1 MIFISVKDSTFN
13 ALLNYYN
20 KNKDLKRFILVCRE
34 MLAKKASTPEMRG
47 EICEVVLYVMLS
59 EYIKKNNLKDWRIAK
74 GLILKDVNK
83 DKDHN
88 YFTEV
93 DLTLFTPKCIY
104 SFECKCYKGE
114 KYLADKGTLFVK
126 RGKEYKKAL
135 DVFDQHFKHFKVL
148 LDTVKVGM
156 DKRIDDKKYK
166 SFKLLY
172 FDFSIERTEDKR
184 DVKYKS
190 LFPIINEDNLFS
202 LFKTYEERP
211 NYWNMEIVNKVVDI
225 VEKSSK
231 ANSKKH
237 LDYVNSLNHS
247 NSGRK

>member
-1 MIFISVKDSTFN
+1 MFIISVKDSTFDV
-13 ALLNYYN
+13 LLRYYDRT
-20 KNKDLKRFILVCRE
+20 KDLKKFILVCRE
-34 MLAKKASTPEMRG
+34 MLEKKASTPEMRG
-47 EICEVVLYVMLS
+47 EICEVVLYVMLN

-83 DKDHN
+83 EKDHN

-104 SFECKCYKGE
+104 SFECKCYKGK
-114 KYLADKGTLFVK
+114 KYLKDRGTLYVK
-126 RGKEYKKAL
+126 RGNDYKKAL
-135 DVFDQHFKHFKVL
+135 DVFDQHFRHFKVL

-156 DKRIDDKKYK
+156 DKRVDDPKYK

-184 DVKYKS
+184 EAKFKS

-202 LFKTYEERP
+202 LFNTYNDRP

-237 LDYVNSLNHS
+237 LDYVSSLNHNRS
-247 NSGRK
+247 SKK